1 MKLLGVGESGL
12 TIELL
17 VLLFLV
23 ILLIIALL
31 MLWSIR
37 SRFSETNQTDRYDA
51 LLQSQSAHLQD
62 NINSAIS
69 HMGDNNL
76 QAVKTLNDIVIQA
89 HSQFHQQ
96 QDENF
101 LSMEGKLVRSVEGFR
116 TAVES
121 MLREQQTDQASQMNQ
136 FRKSVSDSM
145 VQLEQ
150 RLQSLEKLNEIK
162 LENVRGAV
170 EQGLSNV
177 RDENK
182 QQLEQIRETV
192 DEKLQATLEKRIA
205 ESFRNVS
212 ERLEQ
217 VQVGLGEMKTLANDV
232 GGLKKVLSGVKTR
245 GILGEIQLEAILREI
260 LSPGQYEK
268 NIATVPNS
276 ENRVEFAVRLPGMKD
291 EDPVYIPID
300 SKFPG
305 DTYAV
310 LQEARLSGDRTQW
323 EDAFSKFKKT
333 IFSEAK
339 DIRDKYIYP
348 PMTTNFAIMF
358 LPFEG
363 LYAEVANNS
372 GLLEEL
378 QRKYHVNV
386 AGPSTM
392 AAFLNSLQLGFQTLA
407 IQRRS
412 NEVWEVLG
420 AVKTEFEKFEVGMLK
435 MQNHLH
441 QTNADLESLIGAR
454 ARAIRRKLRQVEA
467 LDETSTKK
475 VLQSVDEDIFC

>member
-1 MKLLGVGESGL
+1 MTTELMVLLF
-12 TIELL
+12 IL
-17 VLLFLV
+17 VLLLA
-23 ILLIIALL
+23 ILLLL
-31 MLWSIR
+31 WNIR
-37 SRFSETNQTDRYDA
+37 NRFSGADQSDRYDA
-51 LLQSQSAHLQD
+51 LLQSRASHLQD

-76 QAVKTLNDIVIQA
+76 QAVKTLNDIVRQA

-101 LSMEGKLVRSVEGFR
+101 LSMEGKLIRSVDSFR

-121 MLREQQTDQASQMNQ
+121 MLREQQADQESQMNQ
-136 FRKSVSDSM
+136 FRKTVSESM
-145 VQLEQ
+145 TQLEQ
-150 RLQSLEKLNEIK
+150 RLQSLEQLNELK

-170 EQGLSNV
+170 EHGLTHV
-177 RDENK
+177 REENK
-182 QQLEQIRETV
+182 LQLEQIRSTV
-192 DEKLQATLEKRIA
+192 DEKLQTTLEKRIA

-217 VQVGLGEMKTLANDV
+217 VQIGLGEMKTLANDV

-245 GILGEIQLEAILREI
+245 GILGEIQLEAILRDI
-260 LSPGQYEK
+260 LSPGQYDK
-268 NIATVPNS
+268 NVATVPGS
-276 ENRVEFAVRLPGMKD
+276 ENRVEFAVRLPGLKD
-291 EDPVYIPID
+291 EAPVYIPID

-305 DTYAV
+305 DTYSM
-310 LQEARLSGDRTQW
+310 LQEARQSGDKALL
-323 EDAFSKFKKT
+323 EEAFGKFRRT

-339 DIRDKYIYP
+339 DIREKYIYP
-348 PMTTNFAIMF
+348 PATTNFAIMF

-363 LYAEVANNS
+363 LYAEVANQS
-372 GLLEEL
+372 GMLEEL

-407 IQRRS
+407 IQKRS

-467 LDETSTKK
+467 LDESSAKK